1 MTSADYGWAQ
11 PTVRTLCELESANIG
26 FCLSPDRAT
35 KLYVLLAIRG
45 FERASLTLSM
55 PDFAH
60 DLSRVSRRKMLR
72 RLWAFDLGCHRI
84 LKRCSEGTWGRKPLD
99 CLAWSLGNPN
109 ARTVLL
115 GIKGITARAVRAL
128 AAARPGASRFELE
141 LAVRFG
147 AREAA
152 YVRDGLARHSQVAN
166 DDTIAP
172 WLRRAQELDDV
183 VHLAMLDTPFPKPP
197 WSGSETIRPI
207 RTMRELRKAGA
218 TFQNCLHDRE
228 YGFHAL
234 SGDCVIYIALAKQ
247 IPFCVRL
254 SLDRVLRVWRL
265 AEIKGVANTTPTR
278 AQRDVIVTAFGDAGF
293 PVVPRSAIG
302 AWAGY

>member
-11 PTVRTLCELESANIG
+11 PTVRILCELESSNIG

-45 FERASLTLSM
+45 FERGSLTLSM
-55 PDFAH
+55 TDFAH
-60 DLSRVSRRKMLR
+60 DLEPGFAKKNAQAAVGVRP
-72 RLWAFDLGCHRI
+72 RLSPHLG
-84 LKRCSEGTWGRKPLD
+84 KRCSEGTWGRKPLD
-99 CLAWSLGNPN
+99 CLAWALGNPN

-166 DDTIAP
+166 GDFIAP
-172 WLRRAQELDDV
+172 WLRRAQELD
-183 VHLAMLDTPFPKPP
+183 A
-197 WSGSETIRPI
+197 R
-207 RTMRELRKAGA
+207 GA
-218 TFQNCLHDRE
+218 PCDAEHPVPQAPL
-228 YGFHAL
+228 
-234 SGDCVIYIALAKQ
+234 
-247 IPFCVRL
+247 VR
-254 SLDRVLRVWRL
+254 
-265 AEIKGVANTTPTR
+265 
-278 AQRDVIVTAFGDAGF
+278 QRDNSADTDHAGTAQGGRNLPKLPARPGIWI
-293 PVVPRSAIG
+293 PRAER
-302 AWAGY
+302 